1 MAKTEH
7 PPIYV
12 MRRGDTLVPEMQ
24 ADAEMIRKMQPGERI
39 RVDLRTGRSPS
50 RLRFYWQLLN
60 RLVEATDCAPNSEA
74 LHSVIKLDLG
84 HATPVR
90 LKNGYTVLVP
100 SSIAFDKMTE
110 EDFAAYLERAIEWI
124 ASNYGVTPD
133 ELMNRDESPRQRRTA

>member
-7 PPIYV
+7 APIYV
-12 MRRGDTLVPEMQ
+12 QRRGDTLIPEMQ
-24 ADAEMIRKMQPGERI
+24 ADAEMIRKMKTGERI
-39 RVDLRTGRSPS
+39 RIDIRTGRSPS

-90 LKNGYTVLVP
+90 LRNGMTVLVP
-100 SSIAFDKMTE
+100 SSVAFDKMTE
-110 EDFAAYLERAIEWI
+110 EDFANFLERAIEWI
-124 ASNYGVTPD
+124 GANYGVTPD
-133 ELMNRDESPRQRRTA
+133 QLMNREKAA

>member
-1 MAKTEH
+1 MSKTEH

-12 MRRGDTLVPEMQ
+12 IRRGDVLQPEMQ
-24 ADAEMIRKMQPGERI
+24 ADAEMIRKMKPGERI

-60 RLVEATDCAPNSEA
+60 RLIEATDCCPNVEA

-90 LKNGYTVLVP
+90 LRNGMTVLVP

-110 EDFAAYLERAIEWI
+110 ESFAEYLERAIEWI
-124 ASNYGVTPD
+124 GSNFGVTPD
-133 ELMNRDESPRQRRTA
+133 QLMNRGEKAA

>member
-1 MAKTEH
+1 MSKTES

-12 MRRGDTLVPEMQ
+12 IRKGDVLHPEMQ
-24 ADAEMIRKMQPGERI
+24 ADAEMIRKMQSGERI

-60 RLVEATDCAPNSEA
+60 RLVESTDCAPNSEA

-90 LKNGYTVLVP
+90 LRNGMTVLVP

-110 EDFAAYLERAIEWI
+110 EDFSAYLERAIEWI

-133 ELMNRDESPRQRRTA
+133 QLMNRDTVDQRKSA